1 MGRSKEGRSCQRQ
14 GFDQSRRSVNS
25 RVGWGEE
32 VEGDAGSKPL
42 YSRDLSSSSS
52 GPRRVSR
59 APGSFV
65 DTGERER
72 RLPKQETR
80 GEERERGR

>member
-1 MGRSKEGRSCQRQ
+1 MGRSKEGGSCQRQ
-14 GFDQSRRSVNS
+14 SFDQSRRSVNS

-32 VEGDAGSKPL
+32 VEGETGNKPL
-42 YSRDLSSSSS
+42 YSRDLSCLSL

-65 DTGERER
+65 DIGERER
-72 RLPKQETR
+72 CLSKQETR
-80 GEERERGR
+80 GEERERRR

>member
-1 MGRSKEGRSCQRQ
+1 MEAVKGKALIKVDEVSTQE
-14 GFDQSRRSVNS
+14 
-25 RVGWGEE
+25 VGWGEE

-42 YSRDLSSSSS
+42 YSRDLSSLSS

-65 DTGERER
+65 DNGERER
-72 RLPKQETR
+72 RLSKQETR